1 MIYVLRCEKGKYYIG
16 YTKQPKKRI
25 EAHFASCG
33 SEWTKLYKPLDTIEK
48 IEFHDDF
55 DEDKLTKK
63 YMAKY
68 GIENVRGGTYVQIR
82 LPEYQKMALRDELRM
97 ASGAC
102 MRCGEMGHFIAM
114 CKHIVNKHSEVG
126 LQTETI
132 QYLDTSTQT
141 YQDLNM
147 YPYYVM
153 VVLICLFLYVCL
165 MYLI

>member
-25 EAHFASCG
+25 EAHFGACG

-48 IEFHDDF
+48 IEKHDDF
-55 DEDKLTKK
+55 DEDKITKK
-63 YMAKY
+63 YMAKH

-102 MRCGEMGHFIAM
+102 MRCGEMGHFIAT
-114 CKHIVNKHSEVG
+114 CKHVVHGNQEIG
-126 LQTETI
+126 LQTETVE
-132 QYLDTSTQT
+132 YVHASTKT
-141 YQDLNM
+141 YQELSL
-147 YPYYVM
+147 YPYYIM
-153 VVLICLFLYVCL
+153 VGLICLFIYIFL
-165 MYLI
+165 M